1 VASTPFNPFLPSS
14 YCLYWFCPSAFLRVL
29 ENGRSTG
36 TLVNKQTGG
45 VSEMASGNID
55 VRSIIGV
62 LVVLI
67 VGLSVLPIILD
78 AVATAAASL
87 TGAAQTMLNLIPLF
101 YVIALLLAV
110 IYWAVG
116 TTKK

>member
-1 VASTPFNPFLPSS
+1 PINSYIATLRKWRWAVA
-14 YCLYWFCPSAFLRVL
+14 R
-29 ENGRSTG
+29 G
-36 TLVNKQTGG
+36 TLVKNKQG
-45 VSEMASGNID
+45 VCLQMASEIN

-78 AVATAAASL
+78 AVATAAACL
-87 TGAAQTMLNLIPLF
+87 TGAAATMLNLIPLF
-101 YVIALLLAV
+101 YVIALLYFCRKAGGRMAV

-116 TTKK
+116 TTKKGED

>member
-1 VASTPFNPFLPSS
+1 
-14 YCLYWFCPSAFLRVL
+14 FLRVL

>member
-1 VASTPFNPFLPSS
+1 
-14 YCLYWFCPSAFLRVL
+14 
-29 ENGRSTG
+29 
-36 TLVNKQTGG
+36 
-45 VSEMASGNID
+45 
-55 VRSIIGV
+55 
-62 LVVLI
+62 
-67 VGLSVLPIILD
+67 PIILD